1 MFITF
6 EGIEGSGKTTQIRA
20 IAKALAQDGIPCRA
34 TREPGGTD
42 IGARIRAILLHPDNK
57 DLVHKAELLMY
68 MADRVQHV
76 ETVVRPALNRG
87 ETVLCDRYL
96 DATLAYQGYGRG
108 LNVDLL
114 CDLHR
119 LLLNDF
125 KPDLTLLLDLSP
137 EIGLSRAWRRIDA
150 DGEEAEQ
157 TRFEEEALGFHE
169 RVRAGYLDLARLEPE
184 RFRIVDAAQGPS
196 RVQEAVLEIINGILH
211 P

>member
-20 IAKALAQDGIPCRA
+20 IADALARDGIPCRV

-42 IGARIRAILLHPDNK
+42 IGARIRAILLHPENK
-57 DLVHKAELLMY
+57 DLVHTAELLMY

-76 ETVVRPALNRG
+76 ETVVRPALSRG

-108 LNVDLL
+108 LNIDLL
-114 CDLHR
+114 RNLHR

-125 KPDLTLLLDLSP
+125 KPDLTVLLDLSP
-137 EIGLSRAWRRIDA
+137 EVGLSRAWRRIGA
-150 DGEEAEQ
+150 AVEEDEQ

-169 RVRAGYLDLARLEPE
+169 RVRAGYLDLARREPD
-184 RFRIVDAAQGPS
+184 RFRIVDADREPS
-196 RVQEAVLEIINGILH
+196 VVRNAILDIINGIID

>member
-20 IAKALAQDGIPCRA
+20 IAEVLAQDGIPCRV

-42 IGARIRAILLHPDNK
+42 IGARIRAILLHPENK

-76 ETVVRPALNRG
+76 ETVVRPALKRG

-96 DATLAYQGYGRG
+96 DATLAYQGYGRD
-108 LNVDLL
+108 LDVDLL
-114 CDLHR
+114 RDLHR
-119 LLLNDF
+119 LLLSDF

-150 DGEEAEQ
+150 DCEEDEQ

-169 RVRAGYLDLARLEPE
+169 RVRAGYLELARREPD
-184 RFRIVDAAQGPS
+184 RFRIVDAAQGPA
-196 RVQEAVLEIINGILH
+196 RVQETILEIIKKIID

>member
-20 IAKALAQDGIPCRA
+20 IAKALAQDGIPCRM

-114 CDLHR
+114 CGLHR

-125 KPDLTLLLDLSP
+125 KPDLTFLLDLSP

-150 DGEEAEQ
+150 AGEEAEQ

-169 RVRAGYLDLARLEPE
+169 RVRAGYLDLARREPD
-184 RFRIVDAAQGPS
+184 RFRIVDAAQGPA
-196 RVQEAVLEIINGILH
+196 RVQEAILEIINGILH

>member
-20 IAKALAQDGIPCRA
+20 VAKALAQDGISCRV

-42 IGARIRAILLHPDNK
+42 IGAQIRAILLHPENK
-57 DLVHKAELLMY
+57 GLVHKAELLMY
-68 MADRVQHV
+68 MADRVQHI

-87 ETVLCDRYL
+87 EIVLCDRYV

-108 LNVDLL
+108 MNVDLL
-114 CDLHR
+114 CNLHR
-119 LLLNDF
+119 LLLDDF
-125 KPDLTLLLDLSP
+125 KPDITFLLDLSP
-137 EIGLSRAWRRIDA
+137 EIGLSRAWRRIGA

-157 TRFEEEALGFHE
+157 TRFEEEAPGFHE
-169 RVRAGYLDLARLEPE
+169 RVRDGYMALARREPE
-184 RFRIVDAAQGPS
+184 RFCIVDAAPDPATI
-196 RVQEAVLEIINGILH
+196 QEAILEIINGRFH

>member
-20 IAKALAQDGIPCRA
+20 IAKALAQDGIPCRM

-76 ETVVRPALNRG
+76 ETVVRPALTRG

-119 LLLNDF
+119 LLLSNF

-150 DGEEAEQ
+150 DAGEDEQ

-169 RVRAGYLDLARLEPE
+169 RVRAGYLDLARREPD
-184 RFRIVDAAQGPS
+184 RFRIVDAAQGPA
-196 RVQEAVLEIINGILH
+196 RVQEAILEIINGILH

>member
-20 IAKALAQDGIPCRA
+20 IAKALAQDGIPCRV

-42 IGARIRAILLHPDNK
+42 IGARIRAILLHPENK

-114 CDLHR
+114 WDLHR
-119 LLLNDF
+119 LVLNDF

-169 RVRAGYLDLARLEPE
+169 RVRAGYLDLARREPE
-184 RFRIVDAAQGPS
+184 RFRIVDAARDPS

>member
-20 IAKALAQDGIPCRA
+20 IAKALAQDGIPCRV

-125 KPDLTLLLDLSP
+125 KPDLTLLPDLSP